1 MTKSFVFFFFSIVVV
16 GWSQEKKSAVTTDDY
31 FKILRETITGEKAY
45 ETTAFVSQYWRVVGN
60 EGFNKS
66 IFKVA
71 SELEAAGYVQE
82 TNATILDRFTYRIEK
97 RSLQHPTWEPV
108 SAEVSL
114 VGSASPLLKQA
125 TNRNMV
131 YLNSASTPSNGVVG
145 EVVYIKDLGALKNSP
160 VRGKII
166 YTDANR
172 VSEIYKEGV
181 LNNGALGMF
190 SYNNPG
196 YLKPEIN
203 TTSIQFR
210 SLPYHPN
217 NKWAIA
223 LSYEAKETLKSAMD
237 KGTVRAKVNVAT
249 KLYPSEELTLVADV
263 RGSETPGE
271 RLVFSAHVQEPGAN
285 DNASGVGAQLEMA
298 ITTAKLIASDAIDAY
313 RSISFLWGD
322 EIISTNRYIVEDE
335 ERAKSIKWGISLDMV
350 GENTSITGGTFLI
363 EKMPD
368 PSAIWTRGEDQHSEW
383 GGRVLRLEDMKPHY
397 LNDFMIHNFKNQGEF
412 ANWVVKT
419 NPYEGG
425 SDHMPFLK
433 ADIPGL
439 LLWHFT
445 DQFYHTDNDT
455 MDKVS
460 QETLRNVSTAAL
472 ASALT
477 LVNGDSYTATA
488 IIDLMK
494 DAATN
499 RLAAEFLLSER
510 AVKKGASSEE
520 EQQII
525 KAWTDW
531 YIKTIDSTRDM
542 ANPGNTAIVEKA
554 ILSARSIIE
563 MQSDSF
569 ISELKRK

>member
-1 MTKSFVFFFFSIVVV
+1 MTKNLMFFFFSMVII

-31 FKILRETITGEKAY
+31 FKIFREHITGEKAY

-71 SELEAAGYVQE
+71 SELEAAGYVKEEQ
-82 TNATILDRFTYRIEK
+82 ATVLDRFTYRIEK
-97 RSLQHPTWEPV
+97 RSLPHPTWEPLN
-108 SAEVSL
+108 AEVSL
-114 VGSASPLLKQA
+114 VGSSSPLLSQA

-131 YLNSASTPSNGVVG
+131 YLNSASTSSNGVVG
-145 EVVYIKDLGALKNSP
+145 EVVYIKDLEALNKVSVN
-160 VRGKII
+160 GKII

-172 VSEIYKEGV
+172 ASEIYKEGV
-181 LNNGALGMF
+181 LNKGALGMF

-210 SLPYHPN
+210 SLAYHPN

-223 LSYEAKETLKSAMD
+223 LSYEAKEELKAAMD
-237 KGTVRAKVNVAT
+237 KGSVRAKVNVAT

-263 RGSETPGE
+263 RGSETPEE

-298 ITTAKLIASDAIDAY
+298 ITTAKLIASESIEAY
-313 RSISFLWGD
+313 RSITFLWGD
-322 EIISTNRYIVEDE
+322 EIISTNRYVAEDE
-335 ERAKSIKWGISLDMV
+335 ARAKNIKWGISLDMV
-350 GENTSITGGTFLI
+350 GENTDKTGGTFLI

-368 PSAIWTRGEDQHSEW
+368 PSAIWTRGEDKHSEW
-383 GGRVLRLEDMKPHY
+383 GGRVLSLKDMKPHY
-397 LNDFMIHNFKNQGEF
+397 LNDFIIHNFKKQGKF

-425 SDHMPFLK
+425 SDHMPFLR

-460 QETLRNVSTAAL
+460 QETLKNVSTAAL

-488 IIDLMK
+488 IIDLINK
-494 DAATN
+494 AATN
-499 RLAAEFLLSER
+499 RLAAEYLLSES
-510 AVKKGASSEE
+510 AVREGASSED

-525 KAWTDW
+525 MAWADW
-531 YIKTIDSTRDM
+531 YIKAIESAKDM

-563 MQSDSF
+563 LQRDSF
-569 ISELKRK
+569 VSELKRK